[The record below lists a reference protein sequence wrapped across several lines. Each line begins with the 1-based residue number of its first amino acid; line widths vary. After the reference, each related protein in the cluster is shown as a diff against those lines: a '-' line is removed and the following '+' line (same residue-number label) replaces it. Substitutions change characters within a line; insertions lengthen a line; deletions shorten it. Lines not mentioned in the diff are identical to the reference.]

1 MKSRIIGAVRT
12 AVFVLIGV
20 ALGIGIFIGAI
31 LQESYKLCPVTAEE
45 ITSVEVARK

>member
-31 LQESYKLCPVTAEE
+31 LQESYKLYPVTAEE
-45 ITSVEVARK
+45 MAAEVVRK

>member
-12 AVFVLIGV
+12 AVFVLIGI

-31 LQESYKLCPVTAEE
+31 LQESYKLCPVTAAEL
-45 ITSVEVARK
+45 SGEVVRK

>member
-45 ITSVEVARK
+45 MAAEVVRK